1 MTCKEKI
8 LSEDYGE
15 LIVDYTNPFTTEE
28 ENRRYCFTRVNSRF
42 GIAYLPQSD
51 LNSIMG
57 RLYVYHTLPKVFGL
71 MADDFD
77 PISLIS
83 SGILQTQRPPLS
95 LSGRDVVIAF
105 VDTGIRY
112 AQEEFLN
119 EAGNSRIMAIWDQ
132 TIQTGSPPEGYEYG
146 TLFTRWVLYTSPSPR
161 D

>member
-28 ENRRYCFTRVNSRF
+28 ESQRYCFTRVNSRF

-51 LNSIMG
+51 LDGIMG
-57 RLYVYHTLPKVFGL
+57 SLYVYHTLPKVFGL

-83 SGILQTQRPPLS
+83 LS
-95 LSGRDVVIAF
+95 RL
-105 VDTGIRY
+105 
-112 AQEEFLN
+112 L
-119 EAGNSRIMAIWDQ
+119 
-132 TIQTGSPPEGYEYG
+132 
-146 TLFTRWVLYTSPSPR
+146 LCPR
-161 D
+161 GHG